1 MREERREERARKI
14 AKKVYA
20 NLLDDRVRRVLLILF
35 MSGPMTIWQIYR
47 RWTKQMLYGVDA
59 DVKQI
64 AYTTLL
70 SLFGLTGRGEWAGRK
85 NKLAYLVWVREVDRE
100 VDRRRTK
107 VVQLT
112 ELGMKVMKWWL
123 FEGVYPDY
131 QTLVDTLLEDGLME
145 RLPMPP
151 KGWWEG
157 IRRRRKSIAIH
168 NTTHSICSSFKGSSI
183 SRSIK
188 KEEQINTSCSL
199 RGELQERAYRTTK
212 TAGEGEGVEGVRETQ
227 RSSNAES
234 KNSNDG
240 NGYAVRANGERQGDG
255 KAVRVNGEGKNGERR
270 SESSGGQS
278 YIVYDGGKVRKVD
291 KVEVKALWRVLKEAI
306 NEREVTASEFSG
318 CVMIYL
324 KLRGWGWTIGEISKA
339 IKMAS
344 KRVALRALEVMKFV
358 YVHISELLH
367 EWKVK
372 LETYVQLK
380 RAEREEREARKE
392 KKRLLKKVREAKERV
407 FEMLRRKEEE
417 GKEVCEKCGSGIV
430 YKECDGMK
438 LCNEC
443 WTKLM
448 KEKNLKILKKM
459 IEREESEKAIREA
472 TKQVKV
478 GRLTEED
485 EEEIKRMAQAL
496 IESAKEKVRVCE
508 ICGSVGFMEWDDG
521 RMLCRLHFSMACL
534 GKLEEEEVT
543 VNE

>member
-1 MREERREERARKI
+1 VSEREARREERARKI

-35 MSGPMTIWQIYR
+35 MSGPMTIWQIYK
-47 RWTKQMLYGVDA
+47 RWTRQMLYGVDA

-70 SLFGLTGRGEWAGRK
+70 TLFGLTGRGEWAGRK

-100 VDRRRTK
+100 VDKRRTK
-107 VVQLT
+107 IVQLT
-112 ELGMKVMKWWL
+112 ELGMKIMKGWL

-151 KGWWEG
+151 ALWWQEQK
-157 IRRRRKSIAIH
+157 RRRESVAKH

-188 KEEQINTSCSL
+188 KEEQINTPCSL
-199 RGELQERAYRTTK
+199 KGELQEDTYRTTETT
-212 TAGEGEGVEGVRETQ
+212 TAERGKGVEGVRETQ
-227 RSSNAES
+227 RSNNAES
-234 KNSNDG
+234 KNG
-240 NGYAVRANGERQGDG
+240 NNGLAVRANGERQRRD
-255 KAVRVNGEGKNGERR
+255 GEGKNGKRR
-270 SESSGGQS
+270 SEGSGGKS
-278 YIVYDGGKVRKVD
+278 YIVCDGGKVRKVD
-291 KVEVKALWRVLKEAI
+291 KTEVKALWRVLKEAI
-306 NEREVTASEFSG
+306 NERDITASEFSG
-318 CVMIYL
+318 CVVLYL
-324 KLRGWGWTIGEISKA
+324 RLRSWGWTIGEIWKA
-339 IKMAS
+339 IKLAS

-380 RAEREEREARKE
+380 RAEREEREAKKE
-392 KKRLLKKVREAKERV
+392 RKRLLKKVREAKERV

-417 GKEVCEKCGSGIV
+417 GKEVCEVCGKGVV
-430 YKECDGMK
+430 YREHEGKK

-443 WTKLM
+443 WTKEV

-459 IEREESEKAIREA
+459 IEREEKERAVRETA
-472 TKQVKV
+472 KQVRV
-478 GRLTEED
+478 GGLTKED
-485 EEEIKRMAQAL
+485 EEEIKAMAQVL
-496 IESAKEKVRVCE
+496 IEQSKERVRVCE
-508 ICGSVGFMEWDDG
+508 ICGQVGFKEWDDG
-521 RMLCRLHFSMACL
+521 RILCRLHFSLACL
-534 GKLEEEEVT
+534 GKLEEVT